1 MLDNERDDRERNL
14 IGDVD
19 CTGSDSSDFN
29 FGSWPFLFLQSPVQR
44 SVLMKGIT
52 ETGWVLLLAIIGG
65 IIAFIIILSFTTD
78 FSKKLIDMINNFKL
92 SDMMELW
99 KKVLKGG
106 N

>member
-1 MLDNERDDRERNL
+1 
-14 IGDVD
+14 
-19 CTGSDSSDFN
+19 
-29 FGSWPFLFLQSPVQR
+29 
-44 SVLMKGIT
+44 MKGIT